1 MRPIDAEYLL
11 QKLADIKDKKGKDVL
26 LTMDTVEYVINKMPT
41 LSMKDVEF
49 GIKYQE
55 TRVLH

>member
-26 LTMDTVEYVINKMPT
+26 LGMDTVEYIINKMPT
-41 LSMKDVEF
+41 LTMKDVEF